1 MAITIVG
8 GKAPFIINNRDC
20 KSISRLLHHVDGFKM
35 LIQNQLYDHNQ

>member
-20 KSISRLLHHVDGFKM
+20 KSISRLLHHLDGFKM
-35 LIQNQLYDHNQ
+35 LMQSQLYDRNQ